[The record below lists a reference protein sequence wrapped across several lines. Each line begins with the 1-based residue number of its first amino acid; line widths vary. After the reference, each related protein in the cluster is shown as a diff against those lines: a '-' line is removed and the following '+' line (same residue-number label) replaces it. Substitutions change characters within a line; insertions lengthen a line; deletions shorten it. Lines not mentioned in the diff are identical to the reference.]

1 MRIILLRDYEN
12 LGEAGEQVEVKDGFG
27 RNYLIPKGIALKA
40 SKQNMKKFEEIAK
53 QKKNKLAR
61 ALKSSQELAEKLKT
75 LSLTVPV
82 KVGEDDKIFGSVT
95 SQMIADQ
102 LQEKGY
108 DIDKRQIQLEEPI
121 KALGIYDIPV
131 RLHSEITTS
140 VKLWVIK
147 S

>member
-1 MRIILLRDYEN
+1 VRIILLRDYEN

-108 DIDKRQIQLEEPI
+108 EIDKRQVQLEEPI
-121 KALGIYDIPV
+121 KALGIYDIPI

>member
-1 MRIILLRDYEN
+1 MRIILLKDYET
-12 LGEAGEQVEVKDGFG
+12 LGEAGSQVDVKAGYA
-27 RNYLIPKGIALKA
+27 RNFLIPTGVALKA
-40 SKQNMKKFEEIAK
+40 TKENMKKFEEIAK
-53 QKKNKLAR
+53 QKKNKLTR

-82 KVGEDDKIFGSVT
+82 KVGEDDKIFGAVT
-95 SQMIADQ
+95 SQMIAEQ

-108 DIDKRQIQLEEPI
+108 EIDKRQIQLEEPI
-121 KALGIYDIPV
+121 KALGIYDIPI

>member
-12 LGEAGEQVEVKDGFG
+12 LGEAGEQVEVKDGYA
-27 RNYLIPKGIALKA
+27 RNYLVPRGYALKA
-40 SKQNMKKFEEIAK
+40 TKQNMKKFEEIAK

-61 ALKSSQELAEKLKT
+61 ALKSSKELAEKLKT

-82 KVGEDDKIFGSVT
+82 KVGEEDKIFGSVT

-108 DIDKRQIQLEEPI
+108 EIDKRQIQLEEPI

>member
-1 MRIILLRDYEN
+1 MRIILLRDFET
-12 LGEAGEQVEVKDGFG
+12 LGESGKQMEVKDGFA

-40 SKQNMKKFEEIAK
+40 NKINLKKFEDIAK
-53 QKKNKLAR
+53 QKKNKKAR
-61 ALKSSQELAEKLKT
+61 ALKHSEEIATKLKS
-75 LSLTVPV
+75 LSLTIPV

-95 SQMIADQ
+95 SQMIAEQ

-108 DIDKRQIQLEEPI
+108 EIDKRQIQLEEPI

-131 RLHSEITTS
+131 RLHSEISTS

>member
-1 MRIILLRDYEN
+1 VRIILLRDFET
-12 LGEAGEQVEVKDGFG
+12 LGESGTQVEVKEGFA

-40 SKQNMKKFEEIAK
+40 SRENLKKFEEIAK
-53 QKKNKLAR
+53 QKKNKTAR
-61 ALKSSQELAEKLKT
+61 ALKNSEELAEKLKT

-95 SQMIADQ
+95 TQMIAEQ

-108 DIDKRQIQLEEPI
+108 EIDKRQVQLEEPI
-121 KALGIYDIPV
+121 KALGIYDIPI
-131 RLHSEITTS
+131 RLHSEISTS

>member
-12 LGEAGEQVEVKDGFG
+12 LGDAGEQVEVKDGFG

>member
-108 DIDKRQIQLEEPI
+108 EIDKRQVQLEEPI
-121 KALGIYDIPV
+121 KALGIYDIPI

>member
-1 MRIILLRDYEN
+1 VRIILLKDFEG
-12 LGEAGEQVEVKDGFG
+12 LGEAGTQVEVKPGYA
-27 RNYLIPKGIALKA
+27 RNFLIPTGVALKA
-40 SKQNMKKFEEIAK
+40 TRENMKKFEEIAK

-75 LSLTVPV
+75 LSLTVAV

-95 SQMIADQ
+95 SQMIAEQ

-108 DIDKRQIQLEEPI
+108 EIDKRQIQLEEPI

>member
-1 MRIILLRDYEN
+1 MRIILLRDYET
-12 LGEAGEQVEVKDGFG
+12 LGEAGLQVEVKDGFA

-40 SKQNMKKFEEIAK
+40 SKENMKKFEEIAK

-95 SQMIADQ
+95 TQMIADQ

-108 DIDKRQIQLEEPI
+108 DIDKRQVQLEEPI
-121 KALGIYDIPV
+121 KALGIYDIPI
-131 RLHSEITTS
+131 RLHSEISTS

>member
-1 MRIILLRDYEN
+1 MRIILLKDHEN
-12 LGEAGEQVEVKDGFG
+12 LGEAGTQVEVKTGFA
-27 RNYLIPKGIALKA
+27 RNYLIPSGIALNATKE
-40 SKQNMKKFEEIAK
+40 NLKKFEEIAK

-61 ALKSSQELAEKLKT
+61 ALKSSQELAEKLKS
-75 LSLTVPV
+75 LSLTVAV

-95 SQMIADQ
+95 TQMISEQ